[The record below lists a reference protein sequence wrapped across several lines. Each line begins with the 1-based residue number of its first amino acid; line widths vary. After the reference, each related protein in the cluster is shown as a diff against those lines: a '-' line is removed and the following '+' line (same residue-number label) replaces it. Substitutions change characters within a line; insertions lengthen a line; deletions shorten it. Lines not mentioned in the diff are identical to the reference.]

1 MHPIS
6 DKELDKLFH
15 QRFEEFEVEPS
26 DMVWGKISNQID
38 HKGVGKRSYASF
50 WMAAAGIV
58 IVLSA
63 GLWLYRPVKVIKLQG
78 VAQLKEETKPTPPI
92 IGSDEETA
100 VIAPGKEISS
110 DLIAKDIQ
118 VLQVPEKKT
127 EEPKVQ
133 INAQEGVQPQMEE
146 KVAIAITNKD
156 KTPVIEELKPKVVI
170 PQSDSFDKVGEGNV
184 YAQLLT
190 KPDLTEEIQTNDT
203 VITGQRKIKSIGSL
217 VNFVIAKVDH
227 RENKIIEFKDGDEG
241 TELAGLNLGL
251 VKYRNRK

>member
-15 QRFEEFEVEPS
+15 QRFGEFEVEPS

-58 IVLSA
+58 VVLAA
-63 GLWLYRPVKVIKLQG
+63 GLWLYRPVEVIKLQG
-78 VAQLKEETKPTPPI
+78 VVQLGEETKPAPSI
-92 IGSDEETA
+92 IGSDQEAESM
-100 VIAPGKEISS
+100 PLDKEISS
-110 DLIAKDIQ
+110 NLIAKDI
-118 VLQVPEKKT
+118 QVPEKKT
-127 EEPKVQ
+127 EESKVQ
-133 INAQEGVQPQMEE
+133 IKSQEDVQPQMEE
-146 KVAIAITNKD
+146 EVVIATTNKD
-156 KTPVIEELKPKVVI
+156 KIPVIQELKPKVVI
-170 PQSDSFDKVGEGNV
+170 PPSDSFDKVGEGDV
-184 YAQLLT
+184 YAQSLA
-190 KPDLTEEIQTNDT
+190 KPDLTEGIPTDDT

-241 TELAGLNLGL
+241 TELTGLNLGL
-251 VKYRNRK
+251 VKYRSRK